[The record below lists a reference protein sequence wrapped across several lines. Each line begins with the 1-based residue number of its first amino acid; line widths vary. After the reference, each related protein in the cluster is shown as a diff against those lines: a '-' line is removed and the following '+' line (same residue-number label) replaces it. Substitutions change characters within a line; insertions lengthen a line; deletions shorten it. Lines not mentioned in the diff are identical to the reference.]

1 MEDSA
6 IKAKSPSAWAITS
19 GGVVYLS
26 DNIPEELGDAVG
38 FHEAVHA
45 AKQNENARYLDF
57 LDTVYGR
64 LAHQVES
71 SSWVLDLLSKQRFR
85 KPFMELTTKQ
95 VDSVYDEL
103 NALVWGYHKAD
114 PENARAQFAGM
125 FRDYDAY
132 IRELDGIMESA
143 AAEQSS
149 VSPDSSVGAVPAGF
163 DAYGRLIGKYG
174 AIEPGENPAPHSYAV
189 EVPRQTTE
197 NDRVSL
203 SARTIM
209 EAAVTPDAMIPDL
222 AQMVVDGKFSR
233 IPVSNKKSISNAET
247 RIRQVGYQN
256 ALMSWTKDVK
266 NGNVSEQTM
275 AMGAVLYNNAAT
287 AGDGKTA
294 LDIADVARHIKGWRR
309 VFARFRA
316 KTLRLRSVR
325 IIIA

>member
-1 MEDSA
+1 MPLGEPEG
-6 IKAKSPSAWAITS
+6 SPTDNSILP
-19 GGVVYLS
+19 GGQDV
-26 DNIPEELGDAVG
+26 NIQA
-38 FHEAVHA
+38 
-45 AKQNENARYLDF
+45 
-57 LDTVYGR
+57 
-64 LAHQVES
+64 
-71 SSWVLDLLSKQRFR
+71 
-85 KPFMELTTKQ
+85 
-95 VDSVYDEL
+95 
-103 NALVWGYHKAD
+103 
-114 PENARAQFAGM
+114 
-125 FRDYDAY
+125 
-132 IRELDGIMESA
+132 
-143 AAEQSS
+143 
-149 VSPDSSVGAVPAGF
+149 VSPDSSVGAAPAGF

-247 RIRQVGYQN
+247 RIRQVEYQN
-256 ALMSWTKDVK
+256 ALMSWIQDVK

-287 AGDGKTA
+287 AGDGKTD
-294 LDIADVARHIKGWRR
+294 LDIADVARHIKGWCR